1 MTASVLWYNKVLGLC
16 LKHEAEPNFWPTNPS
31 SPAFLVGGGANNAVK
46 VALLPLAD
54 PNARIRD
61 HRGAH
66 MAFGVSRAEWER
78 ARAELPTLL
87 KEAQDVAG
95 GTGSTEVEEA
105 DYGIQWSLFFPDPD
119 NNILEITTWDI
130 DNI

>member
-1 MTASVLWYNKVLGLC
+1 
-16 LKHEAEPNFWPTNPS
+16 
-31 SPAFLVGGGANNAVK
+31 
-46 VALLPLAD
+46 
-54 PNARIRD
+54 
-61 HRGAH
+61 

-87 KEAQDVAG
+87 KEAQDVAS

-119 NNILEITTWDI
+119 NNILEITTWDVE
-130 DNI
+130 NI